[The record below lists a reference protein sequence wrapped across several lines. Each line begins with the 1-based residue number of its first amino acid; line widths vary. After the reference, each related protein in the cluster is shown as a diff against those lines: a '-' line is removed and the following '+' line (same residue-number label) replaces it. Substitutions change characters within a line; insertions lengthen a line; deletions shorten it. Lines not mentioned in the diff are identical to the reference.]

1 MNVHKLAPVLAAVLL
16 ATVSLAAQTQESQS
30 MKLLRLKS
38 AQLSLELKKADFD
51 RYLKLKEDGLT
62 SEADFAQRQTAYL
75 QAQVDY
81 QQALINFMGSEARI
95 SVASAVKFQD
105 RSGKKFVRVSLRYM
119 SKELKEL
126 ANLKISA
133 EDLFPLDF
141 MKELKDVYVS
151 LLSEGKVISDPYEKT
166 IASLPIET
174 EREVTFQLL
183 KDVENLD
190 ISVSYSGK
198 TETTSVFLQ
207 KGISANMVTVN
218 SAQFSQEADLESTAT
233 YDLSLEKFSGE
244 ANVFKLEAVNL
255 PTQIT
260 YEFSDP
266 TSSARLSQIKFSEGV
281 TSLKLQLK
289 LYLPKNPDE
298 RVVLD
303 KPLEFFVVALD
314 NDQTL
319 KFREVESAAGAAGI
333 GLKEIEVLKAGSVK
347 LELIPRGVPK
357 VEVQAVNLYH
367 EIKAGD
373 NISMDVT
380 IRNTGTRKLD
390 NVRVF
395 CDLPLNWRVEIKP
408 DLIPTLEQNK
418 DEVVSINFLPP
429 AGVSV
434 GDYEPKIRTDAVADN
449 RRVESEDKI
458 VRIHIS
464 SKANVLGIGAL
475 IAMLLIPLG
484 MYVNQLDYARKKIA
498 ELQAKDPTV
507 DWWNTAVDMS
517 DRPRFE
523 YREEALGG
531 RVQAALPTFLLLLG
545 YGLVFFVLAYI
556 SFLKYDVR

>member
-1 MNVHKLAPVLAAVLL
+1 MKVRKLAPVLAAVLL
-16 ATVSLAAQTQESQS
+16 AAIALAAQTQESQS

-51 RYLKLKEDGLT
+51 RYLKLKEDGLA

-81 QQALINFMGSEARI
+81 QQALISFMGSEARI
-95 SVASAVKFQD
+95 SVASAVKYQD
-105 RSGKKFVRVSLRYM
+105 RSGKKFVRVGLRYA
-119 SKELKEL
+119 SKELKQL
-126 ANLKISA
+126 ANLKINA

-166 IASLPIET
+166 VASLPIEA

-190 ISVSYSGK
+190 VSVAYTGK
-198 TETTSVFLQ
+198 TETTSVYLQ
-207 KGISANMVTVN
+207 KGVSANMVTVN

-266 TSSARLSQIKFSEGV
+266 TTNARLSQIKFSEGV

-289 LYLPKNPDE
+289 LFLPKNPDE

-303 KPLEFFVVALD
+303 KPLEFFVLALD
-314 NDQTL
+314 NDQTEKL
-319 KFREVESAAGAAGI
+319 RGLETAAAGGAGGI
-333 GLKEIEVLKAGSVK
+333 GAGSIETLNAGFVK

-367 EIKAGD
+367 EIKVGD
-373 NISMDVT
+373 TISMDVT
-380 IRNTGTRKLD
+380 IRNTGTRKL
-390 NVRVF
+390 NNIRVF
-395 CDLPLNWRVEIKP
+395 CDLPLNWRVEIAP
-408 DLIPTLEQNK
+408 DLIGTLEQNK
-418 DEVVSINFLPP
+418 DEVVKIKFLPP
-429 AGVSV
+429 DGVSV
-434 GDYEPKIRTDAVADN
+434 GDYEPKIRTDALADN

-475 IAMLLIPLG
+475 
-484 MYVNQLDYARKKIA
+484 V
-498 ELQAKDPTV
+498 
-507 DWWNTAVDMS
+507 
-517 DRPRFE
+517 
-523 YREEALGG
+523 
-531 RVQAALPTFLLLLG
+531 LLLV
-545 YGLVFFVLAYI
+545 GLLVGIVVFGIKLT
-556 SFLKYDVR
+556 RR

>member
-1 MNVHKLAPVLAAVLL
+1 MKIQRLVLVLAAVL
-16 ATVSLAAQTQESQS
+16 AIVFALAAQTQDSQS

-38 AQLSLELKKADFD
+38 AQLSLDLKKADFD
-51 RYLKLKEDGLT
+51 RYLKLKEEGLT

-81 QQALINFMGSEARI
+81 QQALISFMGSEARI

-105 RSGKKFVRVSLRYM
+105 GSGKKFVRVSLRYA

-141 MKELKDVYVS
+141 MKEIKDVYVS
-151 LLSEGKVISDPYEKT
+151 LQSEGKIVSDPYERSV
-166 IASLPIET
+166 ASMPIET
-174 EREVTFQLL
+174 ERAVTFQLL

-190 ISVSYSGK
+190 VSVSYSGK
-198 TETTSVFLQ
+198 TERTSVYLQ
-207 KGISANMVTVN
+207 KGVSANIVTVN

-266 TSSARLSQIKFSEGV
+266 ATSARLSQIKFSEGV

-289 LYLPKNPDE
+289 LFLPKNPDD

-303 KPLEFFVVALD
+303 KPLEFFVLALD
-314 NDQTL
+314 NDQTQRL
-319 KFREVESAAGAAGI
+319 RAIEAGAGGAAAV
-333 GLKEIEVLKAGSVK
+333 GLDAIEGLKAGMVK

-373 NISMDVT
+373 TIAMDVT
-380 IRNTGTRKLD
+380 IRNTGTRKLN

-395 CDLPLNWRVEIKP
+395 CDLPLNWRVEIAP
-408 DLIPTLEQNK
+408 DLIATLEQNK
-418 DEVVSINFLPP
+418 DEVVKIRFLPP
-429 AGVSV
+429 DGVSV
-434 GDYEPKIRTDAVADN
+434 GDYEPKIRTDAIADN

-458 VRIHIS
+458 VRIHIT

-475 IAMLLIPLG
+475 
-484 MYVNQLDYARKKIA
+484 V
-498 ELQAKDPTV
+498 
-507 DWWNTAVDMS
+507 
-517 DRPRFE
+517 
-523 YREEALGG
+523 
-531 RVQAALPTFLLLLG
+531 LLLV
-545 YGLVFFVLAYI
+545 GLLVGIVVFGIKLT
-556 SFLKYDVR
+556 RR

>member
-1 MNVHKLAPVLAAVLL
+1 MKLSKIIVIVSVILALTL
-16 ATVSLAAQTQESQS
+16 ALGAQTQESQS

-38 AQLSLELKKADFD
+38 AQLALDLKKADFD
-51 RYLKLKEDGLT
+51 RYLKLKEEGLT

-95 SVASAVKFQD
+95 SVASAVKYQD
-105 RSGKKFVRVSLRYM
+105 QNGKKFVRVALRYA

-126 ANLKISA
+126 AKLNIDA
-133 EDLFPLDF
+133 ADLFPLDF
-141 MKELKDVYVS
+141 MKELKDVYIS

-166 IASLPIET
+166 VASLPIES
-174 EREVTFQLL
+174 ERDVTFQLL

-198 TETTSVFLQ
+198 TETTSVYLQ
-207 KGISANMVTVN
+207 KGVSANMVTVN

-255 PTQIT
+255 PQQIT

-266 TSSARLSQIKFSEGV
+266 TTSARLSQIKFSEGV

-303 KPLEFFVVALD
+303 KPLEFFVLALD
-314 NDQTL
+314 NDQTQRL
-319 KFREVESAAGAAGI
+319 RQLEAAGGPVGSGEI
-333 GLKEIEVLKAGSVK
+333 GALKAGSAK

-373 NISMDVT
+373 TIAMDVT
-380 IRNTGTRKLD
+380 IRNTGTRKLN

-395 CDLPLNWRVEIKP
+395 CDLPLNWRVEIAP
-408 DLIPTLEQNK
+408 DLIAALEQNK
-418 DEVVSINFLPP
+418 DEVVKIRFLPP
-429 AGVSV
+429 DGVSV
-434 GDYEPKIRTDAVADN
+434 GDYEPKIRTDALADN

-475 IAMLLIPLG
+475 VLLLIG
-484 MYVNQLDYARKKIA
+484 
-498 ELQAKDPTV
+498 
-507 DWWNTAVDMS
+507 
-517 DRPRFE
+517 
-523 YREEALGG
+523 
-531 RVQAALPTFLLLLG
+531 LLVG
-545 YGLVFFVLAYI
+545 IVVFGIKLT
-556 SFLKYDVR
+556 RR

>member
-1 MNVHKLAPVLAAVLL
+1 MKTFKPVLVLAGVL
-16 ATVSLAAQTQESQS
+16 ALLVVGTAQLVPGAGQAQESQS

-38 AQLSLELKKADFD
+38 AQLSLELRKADFD
-51 RYLKLKEDGLT
+51 RYLQLKEEGLT

-75 QAQVDY
+75 QAGVDY
-81 QQALINFMGSEARI
+81 QQALISFMGSEARI
-95 SVASAVKFQD
+95 SVASAVKYQD
-105 RSGKKFVRVSLRYM
+105 RSGKKFVRVALRYA

-126 ANLKISA
+126 AKLKISA

-141 MKELKDVYVS
+141 MKEIKDVYVS

-166 IASLPIET
+166 VASMPIET
-174 EREVTFQLL
+174 ERQVTFQLL

-198 TETTSVFLQ
+198 TETTSVYLQ
-207 KGISANMVTVN
+207 KGVSANMVTVN

-266 TSSARLSQIKFSEGV
+266 TTSARLSQIKFSEGV

-289 LYLPKNPDE
+289 LFLPKNPDE
-298 RVVLD
+298 KVVLD
-303 KPLEFFVVALD
+303 RSLDFFVLALD
-314 NDQTL
+314 NDQTEKL
-319 KFREVESAAGAAGI
+319 RALEAAAGGAPLGPDAIDG
-333 GLKEIEVLKAGSVK
+333 LKAGSVK

-367 EIKAGD
+367 EIKVGD
-373 NISMDVT
+373 TIAMDVT
-380 IRNTGTRKLD
+380 IRNTGTRKLN

-395 CDLPLNWRVEIKP
+395 CDLPLNWRVEIAP
-408 DLIPTLEQNK
+408 DLIATLEQNK
-418 DEVVSINFLPP
+418 DEVVKIRFLPP
-429 AGVSV
+429 DGVSV
-434 GDYEPKIRTDAVADN
+434 GDYEPKIRTDAIADN

-458 VRIHIS
+458 VRIHIT

-475 IAMLLIPLG
+475 
-484 MYVNQLDYARKKIA
+484 V
-498 ELQAKDPTV
+498 
-507 DWWNTAVDMS
+507 
-517 DRPRFE
+517 
-523 YREEALGG
+523 
-531 RVQAALPTFLLLLG
+531 LLLV
-545 YGLVFFVLAYI
+545 GLLVGIVVFGIKLT
-556 SFLKYDVR
+556 RR

>member
-1 MNVHKLAPVLAAVLL
+1 MKVLRPLLALAGVLALSFAATAQAVPGAGLG
-16 ATVSLAAQTQESQS
+16 QESQS

-38 AQLSLELKKADFD
+38 AQLSLELRKADFD

-81 QQALINFMGSEARI
+81 QQALISFMGSEARI
-95 SVASAVKFQD
+95 SVASAVKYQD
-105 RSGKKFVRVSLRYM
+105 RAGKKFVRVALRYA

-126 ANLKISA
+126 AKLNISA

-141 MKELKDVYVS
+141 MKEIKDVYVS

-166 IASLPIET
+166 VASMPIET
-174 EREVTFQLL
+174 ERQVTFQLL

-198 TETTSVFLQ
+198 TETTSVYLQ
-207 KGISANMVTVN
+207 KGVSANMVTVN

-266 TSSARLSQIKFSEGV
+266 TTSARLSQIKFSEGV
-281 TSLKLQLK
+281 TNLKLQLK
-289 LYLPKNPDE
+289 LFLPKNPDE
-298 RVVLD
+298 KVVLD
-303 KPLEFFVVALD
+303 KPLEFFVLALD
-314 NDQTL
+314 SDQTEKL
-319 KFREVESAAGAAGI
+319 RGLEAAAGGAWLDADAVEG
-333 GLKEIEVLKAGSVK
+333 LKAGSVK

-367 EIKAGD
+367 EIKVGD
-373 NISMDVT
+373 TIVMDVT
-380 IRNTGTRKLD
+380 IRNTGTRRLN

-395 CDLPLNWRVEIKP
+395 CDLPLNWRVEIQP
-408 DLIPTLEQNK
+408 DLVATLEQNK
-418 DEVVSINFLPP
+418 DEVVKVRFLPP
-429 AGVSV
+429 DGVSV
-434 GDYEPKIRTDAVADN
+434 GDYEPKIRTDAIADN

-458 VRIHIS
+458 VRIHIT
-464 SKANVLGIGAL
+464 SKANVIGIGAL
-475 IAMLLIPLG
+475 
-484 MYVNQLDYARKKIA
+484 V
-498 ELQAKDPTV
+498 
-507 DWWNTAVDMS
+507 
-517 DRPRFE
+517 
-523 YREEALGG
+523 
-531 RVQAALPTFLLLLG
+531 LLLV
-545 YGLVFFVLAYI
+545 GLLVGIVVFGIKLT
-556 SFLKYDVR
+556 RR

>member
-1 MNVHKLAPVLAAVLL
+1 MKALRLLSVPAAVLL
-16 ATVSLAAQTQESQS
+16 ILAFAAAQTQESQN

-38 AQLSLELKKADFD
+38 AQLSLELKKADFE
-51 RYLKLKEDGLT
+51 RYLKLKEDGLA

-81 QQALINFMGSEARI
+81 QQALISFMGSEARI
-95 SVASAVKFQD
+95 SVASAVKYQD
-105 RSGKKFVRVSLRYM
+105 RSGKKFVRVSLRYA

-126 ANLKISA
+126 ANLKINA

-141 MKELKDVYVS
+141 MKEIKDVYVS
-151 LLSEGKVISDPYEKT
+151 LLSEGKIISDPYEKS
-166 IASLPIET
+166 IASMPIET
-174 EREVTFQLL
+174 VRDVTFQLL

-190 ISVSYSGK
+190 VSVSYSGK

-207 KGISANMVTVN
+207 KGVSANMVTVN

-266 TSSARLSQIKFSEGV
+266 TTSARLSQIKFSEGV

-289 LYLPKNPDE
+289 LFLPKNPDA

-303 KPLEFFVVALD
+303 KPLEFFVLALD
-314 NDQTL
+314 IDQTEKL
-319 KFREVESAAGAAGI
+319 RGLETTGGGAELGAAA
-333 GLKEIEVLKAGSVK
+333 LDTLRAGYVK

-367 EIKAGD
+367 EIKVGD
-373 NISMDVT
+373 TISMDVT
-380 IRNTGTRKLD
+380 IRNTGTRKLN

-395 CDLPLNWRVEIKP
+395 CDLPLNWRVEITP
-408 DLIPTLEQNK
+408 DLIATLEQNK
-418 DEVVSINFLPP
+418 DEVVRIKFLPP
-429 AGVSV
+429 DGVSV
-434 GDYEPKIRTDAVADN
+434 GDYEPKIRTESLADN

-464 SKANVLGIGAL
+464 SKANVIGIGAL
-475 IAMLLIPLG
+475 
-484 MYVNQLDYARKKIA
+484 V
-498 ELQAKDPTV
+498 
-507 DWWNTAVDMS
+507 
-517 DRPRFE
+517 
-523 YREEALGG
+523 
-531 RVQAALPTFLLLLG
+531 LLLV
-545 YGLVFFVLAYI
+545 GLLVGIVVFGIKLT
-556 SFLKYDVR
+556 RR

>member
-1 MNVHKLAPVLAAVLL
+1 MKVLKPLVVMAAVLV
-16 ATVSLAAQTQESQS
+16 AFSALAAQTQESQS

-105 RSGKKFVRVSLRYM
+105 RSGKKFVRVALRYA

-126 ANLKISA
+126 AKLNINA
-133 EDLFPLDF
+133 ADLFPLDF
-141 MKELKDVYVS
+141 MKEIKDVYVS
-151 LLSEGKVISDPYEKT
+151 LLTEGKVISDPYEKT
-166 IASLPIET
+166 VASLPIET
-174 EREVTFQLL
+174 ERDVTFQLL
-183 KDVENLD
+183 KDVENLE

-198 TETTSVFLQ
+198 TETTSVYLQ
-207 KGISANMVTVN
+207 KGVSANMVTVN

-266 TSSARLSQIKFSEGV
+266 TTNARLSQIKFSEGV

-289 LYLPKNPDE
+289 LFLPKNPDE
-298 RVVLD
+298 KVVLD
-303 KPLEFFVVALD
+303 KPLEFFVLALD
-314 NDQTL
+314 NDQTDKL
-319 KFREVESAAGAAGI
+319 RGLEAAAGGPGGI
-333 GLKEIEVLKAGSVK
+333 GAGQIEDLKAGSVK

-357 VEVQAVNLYH
+357 VEVQALNLYH

-373 NISMDVT
+373 TISMDVT
-380 IRNTGTRKLD
+380 IRNTGTRKL
-390 NVRVF
+390 NNIRVF
-395 CDLPLNWRVEIKP
+395 CDLPLNWRVEIAP
-408 DLIPTLEQNK
+408 DLIATLEQNK
-418 DEVVSINFLPP
+418 DEVVKIRFLPP
-429 AGVSV
+429 DGVSV
-434 GDYEPKIRTDAVADN
+434 GDYEPKIRTDAIADN

-458 VRIHIS
+458 VRIHIT
-464 SKANVLGIGAL
+464 SKANVVGIGAL
-475 IAMLLIPLG
+475 
-484 MYVNQLDYARKKIA
+484 V
-498 ELQAKDPTV
+498 
-507 DWWNTAVDMS
+507 
-517 DRPRFE
+517 
-523 YREEALGG
+523 
-531 RVQAALPTFLLLLG
+531 LLLV
-545 YGLVFFVLAYI
+545 GLLVGIVIFGIKLT
-556 SFLKYDVR
+556 RR

>member
-1 MNVHKLAPVLAAVLL
+1 MKVLRLFAIPLAVLL
-16 ATVSLAAQTQESQS
+16 VLSAAAAQIQESQN

-38 AQLSLELKKADFD
+38 AQLTLELKKADFE
-51 RYLKLKEDGLT
+51 RYLKLKEDGLA

-81 QQALINFMGSEARI
+81 QQALISFMGSEARI
-95 SVASAVKFQD
+95 SVASAVKYQD
-105 RSGKKFVRVSLRYM
+105 RSGKKFVRVGLRYA

-126 ANLKISA
+126 ANLKINA

-166 IASLPIET
+166 IATLPIESL
-174 EREVTFQLL
+174 RDVTFQLL

-190 ISVSYSGK
+190 ISISYSGK
-198 TETTSVFLQ
+198 TESTSVYLQ
-207 KGISANMVTVN
+207 KGVSANMVTVN

-266 TSSARLSQIKFSEGV
+266 TTSARLSQIKFSEGV

-289 LYLPKNPDE
+289 LYLPKNPDD

-303 KPLEFFVVALD
+303 KPLEFFVLALD
-314 NDQTL
+314 NDQTEKL
-319 KFREVESAAGAAGI
+319 RALEGAAGGA
-333 GLKEIEVLKAGSVK
+333 GLGAEAVDGLKAGSVK

-367 EIKAGD
+367 EIKVGD
-373 NISMDVT
+373 TIAMDVT
-380 IRNTGTRKLD
+380 IRNTGTRKL
-390 NVRVF
+390 NNIRVF
-395 CDLPLNWRVEIKP
+395 CDLPLNWRVEIAP
-408 DLIPTLEQNK
+408 DLIAGLEQNK
-418 DEVVSINFLPP
+418 DEVVKIKFLPP
-429 AGVSV
+429 DGVSV
-434 GDYEPKIRTDAVADN
+434 GDYEPKIRTDALADN

-475 IAMLLIPLG
+475 
-484 MYVNQLDYARKKIA
+484 V
-498 ELQAKDPTV
+498 
-507 DWWNTAVDMS
+507 
-517 DRPRFE
+517 
-523 YREEALGG
+523 
-531 RVQAALPTFLLLLG
+531 LLLV
-545 YGLVFFVLAYI
+545 GLLVGIVVFGIKLT
-556 SFLKYDVR
+556 RR

>member
-475 IAMLLIPLG
+475 
-484 MYVNQLDYARKKIA
+484 V
-498 ELQAKDPTV
+498 
-507 DWWNTAVDMS
+507 
-517 DRPRFE
+517 
-523 YREEALGG
+523 
-531 RVQAALPTFLLLLG
+531 LLLV
-545 YGLVFFVLAYI
+545 GLLVGIVVFGIKLT
-556 SFLKYDVR
+556 RR

>member
-1 MNVHKLAPVLAAVLL
+1 MKVLRLLSIPVAVLL
-16 ATVSLAAQTQESQS
+16 ALSLAAAQAQESQS
-30 MKLLRLKS
+30 MKLLQLKS
-38 AQLSLELKKADFD
+38 AHLQLLQNKAEYERAVNLK
-51 RYLKLKEDGLT
+51 RDGLV
-62 SEADFAQRQTAYL
+62 SEADFSKTETLYL
-75 QAQVDY
+75 QAGVTY

-105 RSGKKFVRVSLRYM
+105 RSGKKFVRVTLRYA

-133 EDLFPLDF
+133 EDLFPVDF

-166 IASLPIET
+166 VASLPIEA

-183 KDVENLD
+183 KDVESLD

-198 TETTSVFLQ
+198 TEKTSVFLQ
-207 KGISANMVTVN
+207 KGVSANMVTVN

-255 PTQIT
+255 PNQIT

-266 TSSARLSQIKFSEGV
+266 TTSARLSQIKFSEGI

-289 LYLPKNPDE
+289 LFLPKNPDE

-303 KPLEFFVVALD
+303 KPLEFFVLALD
-314 NDQTL
+314 NDQTEKL
-319 KFREVESAAGAAGI
+319 RGLETAAGAAAI
-333 GLKEIEVLKAGSVK
+333 GPDAVDSLKAGSVK

-367 EIKAGD
+367 EIKVGD
-373 NISMDVT
+373 TISMDVT
-380 IRNTGTRKLD
+380 IRNTGTRKLN

-395 CDLPLNWRVEIKP
+395 CDLPLNWRVEIAP
-408 DLIPTLEQNK
+408 DLIATLEQNK
-418 DEVVSINFLPP
+418 DEVVKIRFLPP
-429 AGVSV
+429 DGVSV
-434 GDYEPKIRTDAVADN
+434 GDYEPKIRTDALADN

-464 SKANVLGIGAL
+464 SKANVIGIGAL
-475 IAMLLIPLG
+475 
-484 MYVNQLDYARKKIA
+484 V
-498 ELQAKDPTV
+498 
-507 DWWNTAVDMS
+507 
-517 DRPRFE
+517 
-523 YREEALGG
+523 
-531 RVQAALPTFLLLLG
+531 LLLV
-545 YGLVFFVLAYI
+545 GLLVGIVVFGIKLT
-556 SFLKYDVR
+556 RR

>member
-1 MNVHKLAPVLAAVLL
+1 MKIRKLAPILAAVLL
-16 ATVSLAAQTQESQS
+16 ATVSLAAQTQDSQS

-38 AQLSLELKKADFD
+38 AQLSLDLKKADFD
-51 RYLKLKEDGLT
+51 RYLKLKEDGLA
-62 SEADFAQRQTAYL
+62 SEADFAQRQTSYL

-81 QQALINFMGSEARI
+81 QQALISFMGSEARI

-105 RSGKKFVRVSLRYM
+105 GSGKKFVRVALRYA

-141 MKELKDVYVS
+141 MKEIKDVYVS
-151 LLSEGKVISDPYEKT
+151 LLSEGKIVSDPYEKSV
-166 IASLPIET
+166 ASMPIET

-183 KDVENLD
+183 KDVENLE
-190 ISVSYSGK
+190 ISISYSGK
-198 TETTSVFLQ
+198 TEKTSVYLQ
-207 KGISANMVTVN
+207 KGVSANIVTVN

-233 YDLSLEKFSGE
+233 FDLSLEKFSGE

-255 PTQIT
+255 PQQIT

-266 TSSARLSQIKFSEGV
+266 TTSARLSQIKFSEGV

-289 LYLPKNPDE
+289 LYLPKNPDD

-303 KPLEFFVVALD
+303 KPLEFFVLALD
-314 NDQTL
+314 NDQTQKL
-319 KFREVESAAGAAGI
+319 RELETAAGI
-333 GLKEIEVLKAGSVK
+333 GPKEIEGLKAGSVK

-367 EIKAGD
+367 EIKVGD
-373 NISMDVT
+373 AISMDVT
-380 IRNTGTRKLD
+380 IRNTGTRKLN

-408 DLIPTLEQNK
+408 DLLPTLEQNK
-418 DEVVSINFLPP
+418 DEVVSIKFLPP

-458 VRIHIS
+458 VRIHIT

-475 IAMLLIPLG
+475 
-484 MYVNQLDYARKKIA
+484 V
-498 ELQAKDPTV
+498 
-507 DWWNTAVDMS
+507 
-517 DRPRFE
+517 
-523 YREEALGG
+523 
-531 RVQAALPTFLLLLG
+531 LLLV
-545 YGLVFFVLAYI
+545 GLLVGIVVFGIKLT
-556 SFLKYDVR
+556 RR

>member
-1 MNVHKLAPVLAAVLL
+1 MKMSRLAAVAAVIL
-16 ATVSLAAQTQESQS
+16 ALAAALAGQTQESQS

-38 AQLSLELKKADFD
+38 AHLSLELKKADFD
-51 RYLKLKEDGLT
+51 RYLTLKEEGLA
-62 SEADFAQRQTAYL
+62 SEADFAARQTAYS

-81 QQALINFMGSEARI
+81 QQALISFMGSEARI
-95 SVASAVKFQD
+95 SVASAVKYQD
-105 RSGKKFVRVSLRYM
+105 RAGKKFVRVALRYS

-166 IASLPIET
+166 VATLPIEA
-174 EREVTFQLL
+174 ERDVTFQLL

-198 TETTSVFLQ
+198 TETTSVYLQ
-207 KGISANMVTVN
+207 KGVSANMVTVN

-255 PTQIT
+255 PAQIT

-266 TSSARLSQIKFSEGV
+266 TTSARLSQIKFSEGV

-298 RVVLD
+298 KVILD
-303 KPLEFFVVALD
+303 KPLEFFVLALD
-314 NDQTL
+314 SDQTEKL
-319 KFREVESAAGAAGI
+319 RGLEATAGGAGL
-333 GLKEIEVLKAGSVK
+333 GAEAVDGLKAGSVK

-367 EIKAGD
+367 EIKVGD
-373 NISMDVT
+373 IISMDVT
-380 IRNTGTRKLD
+380 IRNTGTRRLN

-395 CDLPLNWRVEIKP
+395 CDLPLNWRVEIAP
-408 DLIPTLEQNK
+408 DLIATLEQNK
-418 DEVVSINFLPP
+418 DEVVKIRFLPP
-429 AGVSV
+429 DGVSV
-434 GDYEPKIRTDAVADN
+434 GDYEPKIRTDAIADN

-458 VRIHIS
+458 VRIHIT
-464 SKANVLGIGAL
+464 SKANVIGIGAL
-475 IAMLLIPLG
+475 
-484 MYVNQLDYARKKIA
+484 V
-498 ELQAKDPTV
+498 
-507 DWWNTAVDMS
+507 
-517 DRPRFE
+517 
-523 YREEALGG
+523 
-531 RVQAALPTFLLLLG
+531 LLLV
-545 YGLVFFVLAYI
+545 GLLVGIVVFGIKLT
-556 SFLKYDVR
+556 RR

>member
-1 MNVHKLAPVLAAVLL
+1 MKVLKLLVVPFAVLL
-16 ATVSLAAQTQESQS
+16 VAGAAAAQTQESQN

-38 AQLSLELKKADFD
+38 AQLSLELKKADFN
-51 RYLKLKEDGLT
+51 RYLMLKEEGLA
-62 SEADFAQRQTAYL
+62 SEADYAQRQTAYL

-81 QQALINFMGSEARI
+81 QQALISFMGSEARI
-95 SVASAVKFQD
+95 SVASAVKYQD
-105 RSGKKFVRVSLRYM
+105 RSGKKFVRVALRYV

-141 MKELKDVYVS
+141 MKEIKDVYVS
-151 LLSEGKVISDPYEKT
+151 LSTEGKIISDPYEKSV
-166 IASLPIET
+166 ASMPIET

-190 ISVSYSGK
+190 VNISYSGK
-198 TETTSVFLQ
+198 TETTSVYLQ
-207 KGISANMVTVN
+207 KGVSANMVTVN

-233 YDLSLEKFSGE
+233 YDLSLEKFTGE

-266 TSSARLSQIKFSEGV
+266 TTSARLSQIKFSEGI

-289 LYLPKNPDE
+289 LYLPKNPDD

-303 KPLEFFVVALD
+303 KPLEFFVLALD
-314 NDQTL
+314 NDQTQ
-319 KFREVESAAGAAGI
+319 KVREIEAAGSVI
-333 GLKEIEVLKAGSVK
+333 GPKEIEALKAGSAK

-367 EIKAGD
+367 EIKVGD
-373 NISMDVT
+373 TINMDVT
-380 IRNTGTRKLD
+380 IRNTGTRRLN

-395 CDLPLNWRVEIKP
+395 CDLPLNWRVEITP
-408 DLIPTLEQNK
+408 DLVATLEQNK
-418 DEVVSINFLPP
+418 DEVVKIRFLPP
-429 AGVSV
+429 DGVSV
-434 GDYEPKIRTDAVADN
+434 GDYEPKIRTDAIADN

-458 VRIHIS
+458 VRIHIT

-475 IAMLLIPLG
+475 
-484 MYVNQLDYARKKIA
+484 V
-498 ELQAKDPTV
+498 
-507 DWWNTAVDMS
+507 
-517 DRPRFE
+517 
-523 YREEALGG
+523 
-531 RVQAALPTFLLLLG
+531 LLLV
-545 YGLVFFVLAYI
+545 GLLVGIVVFGIKLT
-556 SFLKYDVR
+556 RR